1 MSSDAPFRPR
11 TATRPRSR
19 SREAGASDVADRSGG
34 PAPDKAVEPEQLRG
48 KAGADRRPGGENG
61 RGSPPT
67 ELKRLDRGVLLMTGV
82 LWAAEWGIVTSRA
95 QATGIISG
103 GGPALVRLSI
113 AALGLGSTMMLYWLL
128 RRQRIRAPFLFVVA
142 LLLCV
147 PLSIVLGFLNE
158 LTWLYTTDY
167 YQQAYHLPAAELLSQ
182 KPEIILHETIFTATT
197 FIWVYTSWCALYVGS
212 VVASEL
218 RDRETRLATAEAA
231 AQEARLLALR
241 VQLNPHF
248 LFNTLNTL
256 SGLIALDRKP
266 AAETVLMNLSNLL
279 RHSLSGTPDQLIPL
293 TEEIA
298 IQAIYLEI
306 ESIRFADRLAI
317 DIETPPRCARA
328 LVPPLLLQPLIE
340 NAIKHG
346 VACSARKVTLTVRA
360 HREADSLRIVIANSA
375 PSEAPRAGAAG
386 FGIGLS
392 NVRKRLAALYG
403 ERAQLESVAAAE
415 GGWTNVIRLPWLEQ
429 AQDAR
434 AHS

>member
-1 MSSDAPFRPR
+1 MTLP
-11 TATRPRSR
+11 
-19 SREAGASDVADRSGG
+19 RSGG
-34 PAPDKAVEPEQLRG
+34 EDVRSGDVAERTGGPPADGVGRRG
-48 KAGADRRPGGENG
+48 RSRDTMDNDGASGGKKGLAGR
-61 RGSPPT
+61 PT

-95 QATGIISG
+95 EATGLISG

-113 AALGLGSTMMLYWLL
+113 AALGLGSTLALYWLL

-147 PLSIVLGFLNE
+147 PVSFVLGFINE
-158 LTWLYTTDY
+158 LTWLFTTDY
-167 YQQAYHLPAAELLSQ
+167 YQRAYGLPAAELLRQ
-182 KPEIILHETIFTATT
+182 KPETLLHETIFTATT

-293 TEEIA
+293 ADEIG
-298 IQAIYLEI
+298 IQSIYLEI
-306 ESIRFADRLAI
+306 ENIRFADRLEI
-317 DIETPPRCARA
+317 DIVIPPRCERA
-328 LVPPLLLQPLIE
+328 LVPPLLLQPLVE

-346 VACSARKVTLTVRA
+346 VARSARKVTLTIRA
-360 HREADSLRIVIANSA
+360 QRQDDSLLITIANSA
-375 PSEAPRAGAAG
+375 PSEASSAGEAG

-392 NVRKRLAALYG
+392 NVVKRLAALYG
-403 ERAQLESVAAAE
+403 ERAQLDSGVAAE

-429 AQDAR
+429 VEDAR
-434 AHS
+434 PHS